1 MDISVIVPCHNLEL
15 YISRCL
21 KSILSQQY
29 GGDGFEIIV
38 VLDSCSDGTNQL
50 VSEIL
55 CGRGQDKILTVNFRS
70 PGLARN
76 AGLDIAEGKYVW
88 FIDGDD
94 FLPDAHAFTKLVNRI
109 REANVPAVYLKSFT
123 SEKTVAENWAAWRFF
138 YLRSFI
144 GDIRFPD
151 LPIDEDIKFFND
163 LSKKQG
169 FNVAVIHDTM
179 YHHTFP
185 RKGSIVTEFNKIK
198 VEP

>member
-21 KSILSQQY
+21 KSILYQQY
-29 GGDGFEIIV
+29 DGDMFEIIV
-38 VLDSCSDGTNQL
+38 VLDSCSDGTNQI
-50 VSEIL
+50 VSEML

-94 FLPDAHAFTKLVNRI
+94 FLTDEYAFAKLVNRI
-109 REANVPAVYLKSFT
+109 SETNVPAVYLKRFT

-144 GDIRFPD
+144 GDVRFPD
-151 LPIDEDIKFFND
+151 FPIDEDIEFFNV
-163 LSKKQG
+163 LSKRKG
-169 FNVAVIHDTM
+169 FRVAIMQDIL

-185 RKGSIVTEFNKIK
+185 RKGSIVTEFNKI
-198 VEP
+198 

>member
-21 KSILSQQY
+21 KSVLSQQY
-29 GGDGFEIIV
+29 SKDGFEIIV
-38 VLDSCSDGTNQL
+38 ILDSCSDG
-50 VSEIL
+50 SERIVANL
-55 CGRGQDKILTVNFRS
+55 LSGRAQDKILTVNFHS

-94 FLPDAHAFTKLVNRI
+94 FLTDEQSFSKLVNRI
-109 REANVPAVYLKSFT
+109 SEANVPIVYLKRFT
-123 SEKTVAENWAAWRFF
+123 SEKSVAENWAAWRFF
-138 YLRSFI
+138 YLKSFI
-144 GDIRFPD
+144 GDNRFPD
-151 LPIDEDIKFFND
+151 LPIDEDIKFFD
-163 LSKKQG
+163 VLSKKQG
-169 FNVAVIHDTM
+169 FNVAVLQDTM

-198 VEP
+198 C